1 MLHTTPRFASAFRAF
16 RGHALCPA
24 LCPNSRLGSA
34 LPFEG
39 LPPLPWRSSL
49 RSELYCLGSSSLI
62 RPHASHWWAHPD
74 FTALPLIQE
83 CLRCAGA
90 PKRPTSGSV
99 LSMIVPSCRAVL
111 KDLERSIDCFCSVLR
126 RWHWPSPNVNRFGT
140 SIYPVIRFRRD
151 EHFAAATAR
160 NKLLAPLADLTR
172 LPPSHQELLL
182 PSFQRFGHPPRCR
195 V

>member
-39 LPPLPWRSSL
+39 LPPLPWRASL

-90 PKRPTSGSV
+90 PNPHFSQLGRREMKFVRIGSCE
-99 LSMIVPSCRAVL
+99 MISRGAV
-111 KDLERSIDCFCSVLR
+111 V
-126 RWHWPSPNVNRFGT
+126 
-140 SIYPVIRFRRD
+140 
-151 EHFAAATAR
+151 
-160 NKLLAPLADLTR
+160 
-172 LPPSHQELLL
+172 
-182 PSFQRFGHPPRCR
+182 
-195 V
+195 